1 MYEEEFVNQI
11 RFMFSSEE
19 AKGLFDRMGMVL
31 HEKEPE
37 PKSIVWEPERGD
49 SYYCVLADG
58 EVWELNWND
67 CLTDKSRLKHHSIY
81 KTRELAE
88 KAAPHLTRFNMV
100 LQAVLDLEPDQ
111 VVDWSDNNQTK
122 FQVSFD
128 HKAGCW
134 YDLTWYS
141 VEKGYPPLTDK
152 KNVQPLLD
160 YLNAK
165 EKENG

>member
-100 LQAVLDLEPDQ
+100 LQAVMNLEPDQ
-111 VVDWSDNNQTK
+111 KVDWNNKDQSK
-122 FQVSFD
+122 FQVYFD
-128 HKAGCW
+128 FDAGRWKQGWTCFEQG
-134 YDLTWYS
+134 YPVLTDEKNMQHLLNYLNS
-141 VEKGYPPLTDK
+141 KEKG
-152 KNVQPLLD
+152 
-160 YLNAK
+160 
-165 EKENG
+165 NG

>member
-111 VVDWSDNNQTK
+111 VVDWNNKDQSK
-122 FQVSFD
+122 FQVYFD
-128 HKAGCW
+128 FDAGRWKQGWTCFEQG
-134 YDLTWYS
+134 YPVLTDEKNMQHLLNYLNS
-141 VEKGYPPLTDK
+141 KEKG
-152 KNVQPLLD
+152 
-160 YLNAK
+160 
-165 EKENG
+165 NG

>member
-100 LQAVLDLEPDQ
+100 LQAVHNLEPDQ
-111 VVDWSDNNQTK
+111 VVDWRNGDQSK
-122 FQVSFD
+122 FQVYFN
-128 HKAGCW
+128 HKDGLW
-134 YDLTWYS
+134 RHVTTW
-141 VEKGYPPLTDK
+141 VCEEGYPPLTDE
-152 KNVQPLLD
+152 KNMQPLLN
-160 YLNAK
+160 YLNSK
-165 EKENG
+165 EKGNG